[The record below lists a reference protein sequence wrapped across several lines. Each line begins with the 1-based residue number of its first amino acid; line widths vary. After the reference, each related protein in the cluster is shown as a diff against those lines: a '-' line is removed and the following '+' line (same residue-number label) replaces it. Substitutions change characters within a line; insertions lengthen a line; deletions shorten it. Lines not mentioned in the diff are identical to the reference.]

1 MDKKRIAYHIENS
14 EDCAKVVSEIYELE
28 TFRTTWEWLNKGV
41 VEYPYVIFDEDQW
54 TGANSP
60 MGRKIIKLC

>member
-1 MDKKRIAYHIENS
+1 MEKKFIAYHIKDS
-14 EDCAKVVSEIYELE
+14 EDCARLINEIYEMQ
-28 TFRTTWEWLNKGV
+28 TFKTTWEWLSKGV

-60 MGRKIIKLC
+60 MGRRVIEFK